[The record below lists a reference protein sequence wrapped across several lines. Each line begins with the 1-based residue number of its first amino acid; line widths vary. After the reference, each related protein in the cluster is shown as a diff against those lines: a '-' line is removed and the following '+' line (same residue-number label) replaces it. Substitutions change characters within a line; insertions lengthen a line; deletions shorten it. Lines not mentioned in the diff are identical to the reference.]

1 MAKNTTARYTYI
13 AFAKE
18 VKALIEGELEITAEV
33 AARITEKADALIA
46 TQESKAAYN
55 AKNPKKTA
63 AKGASAETQAKADQI
78 RAILGYTEDAAKA
91 ARDINAELGTD
102 FTALQVANA
111 CKFIPNIQ
119 SCKVVREVTN
129 SKGLKAEKLYT
140 AYYIA

>member
-1 MAKNTTARYTYI
+1 MAKNTTSRYTYI
-13 AFAKE
+13 TFAEE
-18 VKALIEGELEITAEV
+18 VKALIEGKLEITDEV

-46 TQESKAAYN
+46 TQEKKSAYN
-55 AKNPKKTA
+55 KNNPKKST
-63 AKGASAETQAKADQI
+63 AKGASETTKANADAI
-78 RAILGYTEDAAKA
+78 MAILGYTEDAART

-119 SCKVVREVTN
+119 SCKVVREVVTT
-129 SKGLKAEKLYT
+129 KGLRAEKIYT

>member
-13 AFAKE
+13 TFAEE
-18 VKALIEGELEITAEV
+18 VKALIEGKLEITAEV

-63 AKGASAETQAKADQI
+63 AKGASETTKANANMI
-78 RAILGYTEDAAKA
+78 MAILGDTEDV
-91 ARDINAELGTD
+91 ARTGADINNELGTN

-111 CKFIPNIQ
+111 CKFIPDIR

-140 AYYIA
+140 AYYRA

>member
-13 AFAKE
+13 TFAEE
-18 VKALIEGELEITAEV
+18 VKALIEGKLEITVEV

-46 TQESKAAYN
+46 TQENKAAYN

-78 RAILGYTEDAAKA
+78 KAILTDVPKTGAE
-91 ARDINAELGTD
+91 INAELGTD
-102 FTALQVANA
+102 YTALQIANA
-111 CKFIPNIQ
+111 VKFIPGVK
-119 SCKVVREVTN
+119 SEKVVRETTS

-140 AYYIA
+140 AYTL